1 MKHNLIH
8 TNKTKS
14 ADLTREKTDLPA
26 GAYKPTDKAHFVT
39 DVYDPLDDPIHIYL
53 RGIGKV
59 SLLTAIEERT
69 LTSKIEEA
77 RYLKKIE
84 DLHLEDIEGASP
96 DTRSMLHILYQ
107 LIAIRYVINTHHH
120 ADHIYGSY
128 LFPEAEL
135 IAHRR
140 CRQILLQFGE
150 ESLVRAQAQTPAL
163 ASVQLRIP
171 QLVFETEMLLRLG
184 DKTIHL
190 MYAPGHSVDGI
201 IVHVRE
207 DKVLVASDVVTPVP
221 LAVRGDRQALVESLK
236 LIKTLNLENVIQGH
250 GGVLLRGEIEET
262 VDNNIEYLRCLER
275 QVRSI
280 VDKGLPRSAAR
291 EIDIESCGKSRIPLG
306 GLVQRIHQ
314 ANAESLYD
322 ELLAET

>member
-1 MKHNLIH
+1 ML
-8 TNKTKS
+8 
-14 ADLTREKTDLPA
+14 RER
-26 GAYKPTDKAHFVT
+26 VT
-39 DVYDPLDDPIHIYL
+39 EDVYVFISQLYAEVGAAVIAAPEGAVVVD
-53 RGIGKV
+53 
-59 SLLTAIEERT
+59 TAPFPQ
-69 LTSKIEEA
+69 EA
-77 RYLKKIE
+77 REIREFALRRCRR
-84 DLHLEDIEGASP
+84 G
-96 DTRSMLHILYQ
+96 
-107 LIAIRYVINTHHH
+107 IRYVINTHHH

-150 ESLVRAQAQTPAL
+150 ESLARAQEQTPAL

-184 DKTIHL
+184 EKTIHL
-190 MYAPGHSVDGI
+190 MHAPGHSQDGI

-221 LAVRGDRQALVESLK
+221 LIVRGDREALVESLE

-262 VDNNIEYLRCLER
+262 VDSNIDYLACLER
-275 QVRSI
+275 QVQKL
-280 VDKGLPRSAAR
+280 VEEGAPRSDSR
-291 EIDIESCGKSRIPLG
+291 KIEIESCGKSRIPIG
-306 GLVQRIHQ
+306 GLVQRLHQ

-322 ELLAET
+322 ELQAEKQAGR